1 MNEAVIE
8 LEGATIANPRNAELP
23 LLEPVDW
30 RVGAGECWVVAGLQG
45 SGKTTLLETVAGL
58 HQLARGTLR
67 LLGEPVPLGSGEA
80 LAVLRRRVGIVF
92 EGSGRLFPS
101 LTVLENVM
109 LPLRYHHDLS
119 LAQAAAEL
127 APLVAALHVER
138 LSNFL
143 PAKLT
148 RAWSRRVALARAL
161 ALRPEVLL
169 LDNPLEGLDAT
180 HLRWW
185 RGFLEELRAGH
196 PWFGGRPVTL
206 LIATDELRPLLH
218 VGQWFAL
225 AGEGRWRIL
234 GDRAA
239 VLADPEPAVRELL
252 GEGD

>member
-1 MNEAVIE
+1 MNDAVIE
-8 LEGATIANPRNAELP
+8 MADAAIANPRNLELP

-30 RVGAGECWVVAGLQG
+30 RVAPGECWVVAGLQG
-45 SGKTTLLETVAGL
+45 SGKTTLLETAAGL
-58 HQLARGTLR
+58 HQVARGTLR
-67 LLGEPVPLGSGEA
+67 LFGEPVPLESGEA
-80 LAVLRRRVGIVF
+80 LTALRRRIGIVF
-92 EGSGRLFPS
+92 EGNGRLFPS

-119 LAQAAAEL
+119 VAQAGAEL
-127 APLVAALHVER
+127 VPLVAALHVER
-138 LSNFL
+138 LSNFQ
-143 PAKLT
+143 PGKLT

-196 PWFGGRPVTL
+196 PWFGGRPLTL
-206 LIATDELRPLLH
+206 LIATDELRPLLQ
-218 VGQWFAL
+218 VGQCFAL

-239 VLADPEPAVRELL
+239 VLASTDPAVRELL
-252 GEGD
+252 GESD